1 MYGGQYYGLKTKT
14 LQQIE
19 HSIKIAHNNKPSR
32 KNVWFDAYVVMTFH
46 TLYTIDVWRTILWS
60 KNKDIATNRT
70 FNQDCS
76 QQ

>member
-32 KNVWFDAYVVMTFH
+32 KNVWFDAYVF
-46 TLYTIDVWRTILWS
+46 L
-60 KNKDIATNRT
+60 
-70 FNQDCS
+70 
-76 QQ
+76 